1 MEYLQRLLMRSV
13 WVLAIMLAVEN
24 GCNGCLEKER
34 IALLQLKHSINFP
47 NRIDQLPSW
56 EEDDNVDC
64 CHWER
69 VECNSTTHRVI
80 KLELGGIT
88 GYFQSDGY
96 WHLNAS
102 ILLPFESLQS
112 LNLSQNQL
120 RSFVGNKGIG
130 TLSNL
135 RYLEEL
141 DLGHNYLDNSILP
154 SLNKL
159 SNLKILN
166 LARNKLNGSISAKE
180 FGSLNNLKE
189 LDLSSN
195 QVVSII
201 TVNGPREE
209 SGILNK
215 LEVLYLSSNNLSN
228 TIWSFL
234 GELSSIKALDLS
246 ANYGLHGDVHRLCE
260 LKTLQELD
268 IAGTGFG
275 GTLPWCMV
283 NLTFLRLLD
292 ISSNRFTGNI
302 ARSPLINMTSLE
314 YLVISDND
322 FEIPIS
328 FKSFFNHSKLKFIE
342 SLNNKLLAEEN
353 FLTTS
358 PAFQLLVLC
367 LSNSEH
373 GTLIKS
379 FPHFLYHQHDLRMV
393 KLSQIG
399 VGENFP
405 NWLLDNNAGMETLI
419 LSHNS
424 LGGPLVLPSHPMRN
438 LLVLDI
444 SKNHLEGLIPYK
456 IAISFPSLDFLNMSI
471 NNFKG
476 NIPSSFGDMTALS
489 KLDLSNNI
497 LSGEIPVHVAK
508 GCRNLFFLKLSN
520 NSLKGPILPHQNNL
534 TRLGVLISDNNGF
547 TEIPPNL
554 SKSPLFV
561 LNVSANQLVGK
572 IPGLIWSMSLLV
584 LTMAGNHLE
593 GPIPIEFCQLKHLKV
608 LDLSENNITGAVPSC
623 FNSSD
628 LRSIRLSKNR
638 LHGPFPMAFQYYT
651 YLTVLDLSHNQFR
664 GNIPTWIGNLS
675 ELTVLFLQ
683 HNYFQGNI
691 PKELCHLSR
700 LNLIDLSF
708 NNLSGN
714 IPACVSNIT
723 FDGMGP
729 DVDIPSRISRF
740 QSKSGLPAGLGMVLS
755 NRRESRDQ
763 SSVGL
768 KNLERIDFETK
779 RMSLSYKGIV
789 LYLFSGIN
797 LSHNRL
803 TGSIPPEI
811 GNLSHIKAL
820 NLSHNNFT
828 GTIPV
833 TFSNLKS
840 IESLDLSYNHLN
852 GKIPSQLTE
861 LYSLAVFNLSYN
873 NLSGRTPPTIKQFA
887 TFDSSSYVGNPL
899 LCGEPLPRK
908 CNATDQPPST
918 PRASVNDTEE
928 DSGFMDKDVFYM
940 SFAGSYVTVV
950 LAIVAILLINPYWR
964 RAWFHLVEVFIISC
978 YYFVV
983 DNLVRRRRDFLWK

>member
-1 MEYLQRLLMRSV
+1 MADNT
-13 WVLAIMLAVEN
+13 AIESPASL
-24 GCNGCLEKER
+24 
-34 IALLQLKHSINFP
+34 HSNHFVPLFRNPYFIYKNCTCP
-47 NRIDQLPSW
+47 H
-56 EEDDNVDC
+56 ED
-64 CHWER
+64 
-69 VECNSTTHRVI
+69 
-80 KLELGGIT
+80 
-88 GYFQSDGY
+88 
-96 WHLNAS
+96 
-102 ILLPFESLQS
+102 
-112 LNLSQNQL
+112 
-120 RSFVGNKGIG
+120 
-130 TLSNL
+130 
-135 RYLEEL
+135 
-141 DLGHNYLDNSILP
+141 
-154 SLNKL
+154 
-159 SNLKILN
+159 
-166 LARNKLNGSISAKE
+166 
-180 FGSLNNLKE
+180 
-189 LDLSSN
+189 
-195 QVVSII
+195 
-201 TVNGPREE
+201 

-215 LEVLYLSSNNLSN
+215 LEALYLSSNNLSN

-234 GELSSIKALDLS
+234 GELSSIKALDLRD
-246 ANYGLHGDVHRLCE
+246 NCGLHGDVHRLCE
-260 LKTLQELD
+260 LKTLRELD

-283 NLTFLRLLD
+283 NLTFLQLLD

-314 YLVISDND
+314 YLAISDND

-358 PAFQLLVLC
+358 PAFQLMVNR
-367 LSNSEH
+367 LSNSDH
-373 GTLIKS
+373 GTLIRS
-379 FPHFLYHQHDLRMV
+379 FPHFLFHQHDLRMV

-405 NWLLDNNAGMETLI
+405 NWLLDNNARLETLI
-419 LSHNS
+419 LSYNS
-424 LGGPLVLPSHPMRN
+424 LGGPLLLPSHPMRN

-444 SKNHLEGLIPYK
+444 SNNHLEGLIPYR
-456 IAISFPSLDFLNMSI
+456 IAISFPSLDCLNMST

-497 LSGEIPVHVAK
+497 LSGEIPVHVAI

-520 NSLKGPILPHQNNL
+520 NSLKGPILPLQNNL
-534 TRLGVLISDNNGF
+534 NRLGVLFSDNNGF
-547 TEIPPNL
+547 TEIPLNL

-561 LNVSANQLVGK
+561 LNVSGNQLAGK
-572 IPGLIWSMSLLV
+572 ILVFISNISLQV
-584 LTMAGNHLE
+584 LAMASNHLE
-593 GPIPIEFCQLKHLKV
+593 GPIPIEFCQLKNLIA
-608 LDLSENNITGAVPSC
+608 LDLSENNITGVVPSC

-628 LRSIRLSKNR
+628 LISIRLSKNR

-651 YLTVLDLSHNQFR
+651 YLSVLDLSHNQFR

-714 IPACVSNIT
+714 IPACVSKIT

-729 DVDIPSRISRF
+729 DVDSRYSPF
-740 QSKSGLPAGLGMVLS
+740 QSKSGLPGLRMVLS
-755 NRRESRDQ
+755 NRRESRNQ
-763 SSVGL
+763 SLAGL
-768 KNLERIDFETK
+768 KNRETIDFETK
-779 RMSLSYKGIV
+779 GMSLSYKGIP
-789 LYLFSGIN
+789 LHLFSGIN

-803 TGSIPPEI
+803 TGPIPPEI

-840 IESLDLSYNHLN
+840 VESLDLSYNRLN
-852 GKIPSQLTE
+852 GKIPSQLIV
-861 LYSLAVFNLSYN
+861 LKFLVVFNLSYN
-873 NLSGRTPPTIKQFA
+873 NLSGRMPPRVNQFG
-887 TFDSSSYVGNPL
+887 TFEPNSFVGNPL
-899 LCGEPLPRK
+899 LCGEPLPK
-908 CNATDQPPST
+908 CNAIDSPPST
-918 PRASVNDTEE
+918 PRAALNDTEE
-928 DSGFMDKDVFYM
+928 DSSFLDMYVFYM

-964 RAWFHLVEVFIISC
+964 RAWFHLVEVFITSC
-978 YYFVV
+978 YYFFV
-983 DNLVRRRRDFLWK
+983 DDLVGRRRGFLWK